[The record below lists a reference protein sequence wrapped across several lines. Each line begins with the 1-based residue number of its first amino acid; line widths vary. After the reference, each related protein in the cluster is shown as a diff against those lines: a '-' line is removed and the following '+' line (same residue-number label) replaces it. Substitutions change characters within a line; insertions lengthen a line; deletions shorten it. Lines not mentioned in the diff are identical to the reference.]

1 MTLTEFLSLVK
12 QMRNKQRA
20 FYKHPG
26 SIRHSSDKQ
35 RLLSESKQLEKHVDQ
50 AINYFEGQQTDLGL

>member
-1 MTLTEFLSLVK
+1 
-12 QMRNKQRA
+12 MRNKQRA

-35 RLLSESKQLEKHVDQ
+35 RLLSESKQLEKQVDE
-50 AINYFEGQQTDLGL
+50 AITHFEGQQKNLGL

>member
-1 MTLTEFLSLVK
+1 MTPTEFLSLVK

-35 RLLSESKQLEKHVDQ
+35 RLLSESKQLEKQVDE
-50 AINYFEGQQTDLGL
+50 AITHFEGQQKNLGL